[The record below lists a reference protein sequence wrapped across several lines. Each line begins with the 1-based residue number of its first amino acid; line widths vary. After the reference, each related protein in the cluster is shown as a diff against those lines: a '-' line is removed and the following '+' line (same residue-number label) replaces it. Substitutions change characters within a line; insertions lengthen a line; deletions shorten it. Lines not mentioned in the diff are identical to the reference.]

1 MNTQDKPKRGEQST
15 GDDPA
20 LDKLEAMWDRQIMKG
35 DEDFYESRIPSES
48 NRSKKDLSEKTEP
61 VKERKRR
68 GRKM

>member
-1 MNTQDKPKRGEQST
+1 MNTHDKTKRGEHST
-15 GDDPA
+15 DD
-20 LDKLEAMWDRQIMKG
+20 DREFGKLEEMWDRQIMKG

>member
-1 MNTQDKPKRGEQST
+1 MSSHDKPKRSEHST
-15 GDDPA
+15 DDDPA
-20 LDKLEAMWDRQIMKG
+20 LDKLEEMWDRQIMKG
-35 DEDFYESRIPSES
+35 DDEFFESRIPSES

>member
-1 MNTQDKPKRGEQST
+1 MNSQDKPKPGEHSP
-15 GDDPA
+15 DD
-20 LDKLEAMWDRQIMKG
+20 DREFEKLEEMWDRQIMKG